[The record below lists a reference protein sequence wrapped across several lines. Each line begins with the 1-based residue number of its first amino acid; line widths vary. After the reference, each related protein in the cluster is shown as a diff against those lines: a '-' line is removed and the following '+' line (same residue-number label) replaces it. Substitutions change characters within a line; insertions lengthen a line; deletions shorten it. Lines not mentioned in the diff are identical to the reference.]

1 MIILDENTRCI
12 VQGITGKQGTFHTQ
26 GMLDYN
32 TNILAGTTPGKGGQK
47 FGEIDVYNSIA
58 EAKKELDKIPT
69 LYARKIAEAI
79 YSLANEPRPSGC
91 KKLVGYNDIYR
102 IRIASYRIIYTIQD
116 DVLIVQVIKIG
127 SRQSVYE

>member
-1 MIILDENTRCI
+1 MYSVVVN
-12 VQGITGKQGTFHTQ
+12 K
-26 GMLDYN
+26 
-32 TNILAGTTPGKGGQK
+32 K
-47 FGEIDVYNSIA
+47 
-58 EAKKELDKIPT
+58 AKKELDKIPT